1 MQVGFDLCVA
11 STHRNHPT
19 YRDLTK
25 FHGII
30 HAIRKE
36 MRRKRLQH
44 VADTMCQ
51 MFCGWRL
58 IGSKRSLVNMGAST
72 LEIDVITGKGS
83 FQGESI
89 RQLAIAEEIRRWMH
103 DDLAANK
110 ISVTALTHALL
121 SVNLFFSEGP
131 NKMYR
136 WQMESTTNAAT
147 ETAEYLAQLT
157 EVQDRPF

>member
-1 MQVGFDLCVA
+1 
-11 STHRNHPT
+11 
-19 YRDLTK
+19 
-25 FHGII
+25 
-30 HAIRKE
+30 

-58 IGSKRSLVNMGAST
+58 IGSKRSLVKMGAGT
-72 LEIDVITGKGS
+72 LEIDVITGKCS

-103 DDLAANK
+103 EDLAANK

-131 NKMYR
+131 DKMYR
-136 WQMESTTNAAT
+136 CQMECTSNVAT
-147 ETAEYLAQLT
+147 ETADYRAQLT
-157 EVQDRPF
+157 EVQDWPF